1 MVDARLASK
10 SFDIPKQLVWD
21 AYLKVRSNK
30 GAAGVDRQSL
40 AEFAQDEK
48 NHLYKLW
55 NRMSSG
61 SYFPAP
67 VRAVEI
73 PKPGG
78 KGVRV
83 LGVPTV
89 TDRIAQT
96 VVAMWLEPELE
107 KVFHPDS
114 YGYRP
119 GRSALDAVEVARK
132 RCWKRSWV
140 LDMDIQGFFDN
151 VPHEPILKAVAYH
164 TQENWILLYVRRWLT
179 APIQRPDGSLV
190 VPDRG
195 TPQGSAISPLLSNL
209 FMHYAFDA
217 WIGRAHQGAQFE
229 RYCDDV
235 VVHCLSRRQA
245 LSLWEDIAER
255 LAEFGLNLHPE
266 KTKIVYCYQEG
277 RPRQPSQVGE
287 FTFLGYTF
295 RPRYA
300 NSRKGGGYTGFLPAV
315 SKQAKRS
322 MAAVIRAWRIGR
334 RTDMSFKEL
343 ATMINRVVAG
353 WINYYGRFY
362 KSELINFLGQ
372 RINLRLVSWAC
383 RKYKHLHRRKAKARL
398 RLAKIAAQYPALFA
412 HWKFGALPSGSTTG
426 AV

>member
-1 MVDARLASK
+1 MVDARPTGK
-10 SFDIPKQLVWD
+10 PFDIPKQLVWD
-21 AYLKVRSNK
+21 AYLKVRAND

-40 AEFAQDEK
+40 AEFEQDEK
-48 NHLYKLW
+48 NNLYKLW

-73 PKPGG
+73 PKADGR
-78 KGVRV
+78 GVRT

-96 VVAMWLEPELE
+96 VVTMMLEPEVE
-107 KVFHPDS
+107 KVFSPGS
-114 YGYRP
+114 FGYRP
-119 GRSALDAVEVARK
+119 GRSALDALGVARV
-132 RCWKRSWV
+132 RCWKQPWV

-151 VPHEPILKAVAYH
+151 VPHEPILRAVAHH
-164 TQENWILLYVRRWLT
+164 TSQTWILLYVQRWLT

-190 VPDRG
+190 APDRG
-195 TPQGSAISPLLSNL
+195 TPQGSAISPLLANL

-217 WIGRAHQGAQFE
+217 WIERTSPGAAFE

-235 VVHCLSRRQA
+235 IVHCASQA
-245 LSLWEDIAER
+245 QARYLWRIIADR
-255 LAEFGLNLHPE
+255 LAQFGLTLHPE
-266 KTKIVYCYQEG
+266 KTRIVYCYQAG
-277 RPRQPSQVGE
+277 RPRQPEQPVE

-300 NSRKGGGYTGFLPAV
+300 RSRTGGGYTGFLPAV
-315 SKQAKRS
+315 SKQAKRR
-322 MAAVIRAWRIGR
+322 MATVIRSWKISR
-334 RTDMSFKEL
+334 RTGTTFADL
-343 ATMINRVVAG
+343 ATMINRVVSG

-372 RINLRLVSWAC
+372 RLNPHLVHWAC
-383 RKYKHLHRRKAKARL
+383 RKYKHLHRNKARA
-398 RLAKIAAQYPALFA
+398 RHQLAKIAHQYPGLFA
-412 HWKFGALPSGSTTG
+412 HWQFGALPAGSTTG